1 MSTHRTC
8 AARNMRTCRGWWMP
22 TAWTYTAEGDDLCCC
37 SIFAV
42 PVLNAKKAIDHY
54 TVYGGTLLIRND
66 ADGRSYLYD
75 LLDVKKKKVISAPS
89 FSATAARRS
98 EVFAPKPSANSIPAS
113 GENVNTEKLSTGRSI
128 DEMAGED
135 ADTWRCVGV
144 TQENG
149 LFRRD
154 AGRPTHIKRACGIA
168 SQTLLLYMYDAILR
182 RRLTSRRRCRSD
194 RPCCRCSGPDSRR
207 WYSAPPPWAR
217 PRPRS
222 RSGASPWCHR
232 RT

>member
-1 MSTHRTC
+1 MSWNESLWPPQSRLEHLLKKCIPPLCFSVIRRRRDYIC
-8 AARNMRTCRGWWMP
+8 MMRLQKKNSTFVVP
-22 TAWTYTAEGDDLCCC
+22 STSKPIEGQTPQ
-37 SIFAV
+37 I
-42 PVLNAKKAIDHY
+42 
-54 TVYGGTLLIRND
+54 
-66 ADGRSYLYD
+66 
-75 LLDVKKKKVISAPS
+75 
-89 FSATAARRS
+89 
-98 EVFAPKPSANSIPAS
+98 ANSILHTADILRNAL
-113 GENVNTEKLSTGRSI
+113 NVKSRQLSTGRSI
-128 DEMAGED
+128 DELAGED
-135 ADTWRCVGV
+135 ADTWRGVDTGRV

-168 SQTLLLYMYDAILR
+168 SQTLLLYVYDAILR

>member
-1 MSTHRTC
+1 MNGVVVYQNVKNAHELERIP
-8 AARNMRTCRGWWMP
+8 AAAPVTVETPAEKM
-22 TAWTYTAEGDDLCCC
+22 YTAVMLQRDPQNQRL
-37 SIFAV
+37 
-42 PVLNAKKAIDHY
+42 
-54 TVYGGTLLIRND
+54 
-66 ADGRSYLYD
+66 YLH
-75 LLDVKKKKVISAPS
+75 DVV
-89 FSATAARRS
+89 
-98 EVFAPKPSANSIPAS
+98 
-113 GENVNTEKLSTGRSI
+113 TEKEFTTGGNGHLNTTGPNAANGELFTADILRNALNVKSRQLSTGRSI
-128 DEMAGED
+128 DELAGED
-135 ADTWRCVGV
+135 ADTWRGVDTGRV

-168 SQTLLLYMYDAILR
+168 SQTLHLYMYDAILR

-222 RSGASPWCHR
+222 RSGALPWCHR

>member
-1 MSTHRTC
+1 MTC
-8 AARNMRTCRGWWMP
+8 AA
-22 TAWTYTAEGDDLCCC
+22 
-37 SIFAV
+37 V
-42 PVLNAKKAIDHY
+42 PSVLQNGVVVYQNVKNAHE
-54 TVYGGTLLIRND
+54 LER
-66 ADGRSYLYD
+66 
-75 LLDVKKKKVISAPS
+75 
-89 FSATAARRS
+89 
-98 EVFAPKPSANSIPAS
+98 IPAAAPVEV
-113 GENVNTEKLSTGRSI
+113 GAEHERMYVGVMLQRDPQNQRLYLHDVVTEKEFTTGGNGHLNTTGPNAANGELFTADILRNALNVKSRQLSTGRSI
-128 DEMAGED
+128 DELAGED
-135 ADTWRCVGV
+135 ADTWRGVDTGRV

-168 SQTLLLYMYDAILR
+168 SQTLPFMYDAILR

-217 PRPRS
+217 PQPRS

-232 RT
+232 HT

>member
-1 MSTHRTC
+1 MNGVVVYQNVKNAHELERIP
-8 AARNMRTCRGWWMP
+8 AAAPVEVGAEHERMYVGVMLQRDPRNQRLYLHDVVTEKEFTTGGNGHLNTTGP
-22 TAWTYTAEGDDLCCC
+22 NAANGELYTADILRN
-37 SIFAV
+37 A
-42 PVLNAKKAIDHY
+42 LN
-54 TVYGGTLLIRND
+54 
-66 ADGRSYLYD
+66 
-75 LLDVKKKKVISAPS
+75 VKS
-89 FSATAARRS
+89 RQ
-98 EVFAPKPSANSIPAS
+98 
-113 GENVNTEKLSTGRSI
+113 LSTGRSI
-128 DEMAGED
+128 DELAGED
-135 ADTWRCVGV
+135 ADTWRGVDTGRV

-222 RSGASPWCHR
+222 RSGALPWCHR

>member
-1 MSTHRTC
+1 M
-8 AARNMRTCRGWWMP
+8 NGVVV
-22 TAWTYTAEGDDLCCC
+22 YQN
-37 SIFAV
+37 V
-42 PVLNAKKAIDHY
+42 KNAHE
-54 TVYGGTLLIRND
+54 LER
-66 ADGRSYLYD
+66 
-75 LLDVKKKKVISAPS
+75 
-89 FSATAARRS
+89 
-98 EVFAPKPSANSIPAS
+98 IPAAAPVEV
-113 GENVNTEKLSTGRSI
+113 GAEHERMYVGVMLQRDPQNQRLYLHDVVTEKEFTTGGNGHLNTTGPNAANGELFTADILRNALNVKSRQLSTDRSI
-128 DEMAGED
+128 DELAGED
-135 ADTWRCVGV
+135 ADTWRGVDTGRV

-168 SQTLLLYMYDAILR
+168 SQTLPFMYDAILR

-217 PRPRS
+217 PQPRS

-232 RT
+232 HT